1 MKKETK
7 RIFADIE
14 TEFNRYASTVND
26 IFCDYRR
33 KVEAAKVQCARFK
46 DEFGELQN
54 AKATLISAARQEIE
68 RADQALHDH
77 VTQYCAALRMALSEH
92 ICTAAPP
99 VLVQTLRNYKDFT
112 IEPSRIELDA
122 LILQASGNYQAL
134 RLLQSVTTKYRLTF
148 PHVEDYAADLTR
160 IERSV
165 RTPILYEPSGFMQ
178 EAQEILPDARR
189 YLPDG
194 RSYGIGR
201 PAAVLLAMRVGEI
214 QSNRDALAPMADR
227 WTCNVVPDI
236 SDFEPIETGTGDVIS
251 PAHQHNEAV
260 QTAAEG
266 VAVAEGDGGVGF
278 AHKLGQQRV
287 EQAAASLERFTK

>member
-1 MKKETK
+1 M
-7 RIFADIE
+7 
-14 TEFNRYASTVND
+14 
-26 IFCDYRR
+26 
-33 KVEAAKVQCARFK
+33 EAAKVQCARYK
-46 DEFGELQN
+46 DEEAELRREKS
-54 AKATLISAARQEIE
+54 ALISAARQEIE

-99 VLVQTLRNYKDFT
+99 VLVQTLRNYRDFT
-112 IEPSRIELDA
+112 VEPSRIELDA
-122 LILQASGNYQAL
+122 LILQAGGNYQAL
-134 RLLQSVTTKYRLTF
+134 RLLQSVTTKYQLTF
-148 PHVEDYAADLTR
+148 PHVEDYEKDLIR

-165 RTPILYEPSGFMQ
+165 RTPILYEPSGFMRDG
-178 EAQEILPDARR
+178 QEILPDARR

-201 PAAVLLAMRVGEI
+201 PDAVLLAMRVGEI

-227 WTCNVVPDI
+227 WTCNIVPDV
-236 SDFEPIETGTGDVIS
+236 SDFEPIETETGNIIS

-278 AHKLGQQRV
+278 AHKLGQ
-287 EQAAASLERFTK
+287 